1 MARVIINNTKF
12 NPFSFEEMI
21 KPLALY
27 AQEYRAQEDAI
38 NTLATNASIW
48 NGIADEQSD
57 PYAYSLYKGYADDLA
72 SQAEILSKEGLSP
85 TSRRAMLKLKERY
98 NSEILPIETASK
110 RRQTLA
116 AEQRQALAQNPTLR
130 YERYASNMSLDD
142 FILNPTLDYGRSYSG
157 ALLTQQAADI
167 AATIKNIIT
176 DKGKWTSLGLPFK
189 YERKIRKGSSID
201 EVLTAIQKEAN
212 NGDPETVKFL
222 RSIVDQVITS
232 SGVSDWAD
240 DETMK
245 DFRAFANQG
254 LYKAI
259 GSTNY
264 DTITDDAGLAA
275 YRSRISNRNS
285 GGNNNKKDDVK
296 GVKPTSLLSKAE
308 KENHSK
314 IQNKINNWKKAGYLT
329 ITSDGFL
336 APTNRGIKY
345 ANTIKNTTTYGGSH
359 SYWVDTDFRALLKEL
374 GSIDDKT
381 KTIGSSTAYGSTM
394 HGEKTLKGWNRTKSK
409 KYTDF
414 LNTGYDTDRE
424 VEFVH
429 SYGTSAEQERAKDL
443 IRDALGNSG
452 AKVFTYKNP
461 KEGYVY
467 DNKTIDKKKFVSD
480 YKVLSSRG
488 SKYGQYFTIEDGDGE
503 QFIIKVPGVHEEQ
516 QQSAI
521 RYYLAAEDAY
531 KNLARIGDTAESIY
545 LKMQNNGLSFS
556 DLSKEEQDIL
566 IEEQSLNDT
575 YKDILWEAENAQ
587 GNITRGY
594 TTDNIETD

>member
-1 MARVIINNTKF
+1 MARIITDNTKF

-48 NGIADEQSD
+48 NGMADEQSD

-98 NSEILPIETASK
+98 NSEILPIETAAK

-264 DTITDDAGLAA
+264 ETITDDAGLAA
-275 YRSRISNRNS
+275 YRSRLSNRNS
-285 GGNNNKKDDVK
+285 GGNRNKKDDVK

-308 KENHSK
+308 KEDHSR

-329 ITSDGFL
+329 ITPDGFL

-345 ANTIKNTTTYGGSH
+345 ANTIKNTTAQGGSY

-374 GSIDDKT
+374 GSIDDK
-381 KTIGSSTAYGSTM
+381 KVSIGSSTAYGSTR
-394 HGEKTLKGWNRTKSK
+394 HEEKTLKGWNRTKSK

-429 SYGTSAEQERAKDL
+429 SYGTESEQKRAKDL

-452 AKVFTYKNP
+452 ARVFTYKNP

-488 SKYGQYFTIEDGDGE
+488 SKYGQYFTIEDEDGE

-516 QQSAI
+516 QQSTI

-531 KNLARIGDTAESIY
+531 KNLAKIGDTAESIY

-575 YKDILWEAENAQ
+575 YKDILWKAENAQ